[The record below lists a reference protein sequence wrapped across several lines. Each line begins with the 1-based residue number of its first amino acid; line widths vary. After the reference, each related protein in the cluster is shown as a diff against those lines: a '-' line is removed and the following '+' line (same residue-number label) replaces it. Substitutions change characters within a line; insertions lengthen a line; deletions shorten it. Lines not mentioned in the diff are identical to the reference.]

1 MWSCLVDNLSF
12 LCRNLSPEFILLTT
26 FTAMESILLI
36 TFAVMESPDSVSS
49 DMQPKHATFECC
61 FIFVYFY
68 NWCLVFGTFFI
79 SHLEAKSIDLVLS
92 SLKRML
98 ILLSTDHSQMFVKS
112 LFNYFSISITC
123 FPWKARQESSAYR
136 NRFDLTVWGM
146 SFMYVRNSKSL
157 RMDPCGI
164 IQVILG
170 SE

>member
-1 MWSCLVDNLSF
+1 MHNKLWSSLVENLSF
-12 LCRNLSPEFILLTT
+12 LCRNLSPEFT
-26 FTAMESILLI
+26 LLI
-36 TFAVMESPDSVSS
+36 TFRAMDSPDSVSS

-61 FIFVYFY
+61 FIFLYFY
-68 NWCLVFGTFFI
+68 NRCLVFGTFFI
-79 SHLEAKSIDLVLS
+79 SHLEAKSTDLVLS
-92 SLKRML
+92 ALKQML

-112 LFNYFSISITC
+112 LFNYFSISIT
-123 FPWKARQESSAYR
+123 YR

-146 SFMYVRNSKSL
+146 SFMYVINSKSL